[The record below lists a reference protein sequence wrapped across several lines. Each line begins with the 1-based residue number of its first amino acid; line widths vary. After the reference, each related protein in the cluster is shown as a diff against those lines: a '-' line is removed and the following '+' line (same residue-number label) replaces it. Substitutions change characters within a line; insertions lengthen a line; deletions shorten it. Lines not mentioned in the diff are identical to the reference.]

1 MQAQEDP
8 LVDAMAGEFAVQS
21 GDFDAAARHYLHA
34 AIASDDP
41 LLAERATQAAMLAGD
56 PVLAQAAMARWAELE
71 PDSRGLLATRA
82 IQAIRAAAIMTPITA
97 KNTVIVLMYSWS
109 CTIAAPTGSD
119 SSSDPDGVRSQN
131 VMK

>member
-1 MQAQEDP
+1 MTRRRVGVFGGAFDP
-8 LVDAMAGEFAVQS
+8 PHVTHVA
-21 GDFDAAARHYLHA
+21 
-34 AIASDDP
+34 
-41 LLAERATQAAMLAGD
+41 
-56 PVLAQAAMARWAELE
+56 LAQAAMARWAELE